1 MMPKTRPRSRLLW
14 LLPLLLILSA
24 CAGKSLVSVPAAAIP
39 PLPDEARVSK
49 VPIPSVCLPTCTS
62 VVQQTLSR
70 EADTL
75 TRFGGPD

>member
-1 MMPKTRPRSRLLW
+1 MMPRHRPPLRLLM

-24 CAGKSLVSVPAAAIP
+24 CAQRSSVSVAAPVIP

-49 VPIPSVCLPTCTS
+49 VPIPSVCLPTCMS
-62 VVQQTLSR
+62 VARQTLSR

-75 TRFGGPD
+75 TRSNGPD

>member
-1 MMPKTRPRSRLLW
+1 MMPRNRPLLRLLM
-14 LLPLLLILSA
+14 LLPLLLILGA
-24 CAGKSLVSVPAAAIP
+24 CAQRSSVSVPPPAIP

-62 VVQQTLSR
+62 VVQQTLSH

-75 TRFGGPD
+75 TRFGSPE